1 MVQLVL
7 FHKKLI
13 NNTMVFSNSR
23 NHLTLQIKKSLMT
36 IRTCTILTNNQIQ
49 VLMLRLNLIPKQN
62 RMETL
67 SLMMPTML
75 TFPESHILSMLTT
88 PQLLLDNLPT
98 DGKETLSIT
107 PTPKLLVLREDQIKL
122 RLLFKRKTIQTL
134 LLEKLVTNTKP
145 TTMLTSLVD
154 QI

>member
-23 NHLTLQIKKSLMT
+23 SHLTSLIKKSLMT

-98 DGKETLSIT
+98 DGKETLNT
-107 PTPKLLVLREDQIKL
+107 PPILRLPDQREDQTKP